1 MRTPWS
7 LRIATR
13 AACEWPSLIAWRI
26 TVVSACTV
34 LVVMNRS
41 IVGMVAVKQ
50 VLRPSGKRA
59 PLKARGVR
67 AKESDMPKAKKIDWA
82 VERLLPDEGF
92 DRVRLYRQGA
102 FIEFALVVFGRR
114 LLVSVRR

>member
-1 MRTPWS
+1 
-7 LRIATR
+7 
-13 AACEWPSLIAWRI
+13 
-26 TVVSACTV
+26 
-34 LVVMNRS
+34 
-41 IVGMVAVKQ
+41 
-50 VLRPSGKRA
+50 
-59 PLKARGVR
+59 
-67 AKESDMPKAKKIDWA
+67 MPKAKKIDWA